1 MLNNKENMT
10 LDYITQYIDKKIYKN
25 SDYII
30 VTFYELRI
38 KENLSLDETDTFVH
52 YSTLRLKNLGY
63 TIYYTGENY
72 IQDGKT
78 KTVRSNILYIAIKMK

>member
-1 MLNNKENMT
+1 MT
-10 LDYITQYIDKKIYKN
+10 LNYITQFIDKKINKN
-25 SDYII
+25 SDYIT

-78 KTVRSNILYIAIKMK
+78 KTVRSNILYVAIKRK

>member
-1 MLNNKENMT
+1 MLNGKENMT
-10 LDYITQYIDKKIYKN
+10 LNYITQFIDKKIYKN
-25 SDYII
+25 SDYIT

-38 KENLSLDETDTFVH
+38 KENLSLEETDTFVH

-63 TIYYTGENY
+63 TVYYTGENY

-78 KTVRSNILYIAIKMK
+78 KTVRSNVLYIALKR

>member
-1 MLNNKENMT
+1 MT
-10 LDYITQYIDKKIYKN
+10 LNYITQFIDKKINKN
-25 SDYII
+25 SDYIT

-38 KENLSLDETDTFVH
+38 KENLSLEETDTFVH

-63 TIYYTGENY
+63 TIYHTGENY

-78 KTVRSNILYIAIKMK
+78 KTVRSNILYIAIKR

>member
-1 MLNNKENMT
+1 MQNNKENMT
-10 LDYITQYIDKKIYKN
+10 LNYITEFIDKKINRN
-25 SDYII
+25 SDYIT

-52 YSTLRLKNLGY
+52 YSALRLKNLGY

-78 KTVRSNILYIAIKMK
+78 KTVRSNVLYVALKR

>member
-1 MLNNKENMT
+1 MQNNKENMT
-10 LDYITQYIDKKIYKN
+10 LNYITQFIDKKINKN
-25 SDYII
+25 SDYIT

-78 KTVRSNILYIAIKMK
+78 KTVRSNILYVAIKRK

>member
-1 MLNNKENMT
+1 LQNNKENMT
-10 LDYITQYIDKKIYKN
+10 LNYITQFIDKKINKN
-25 SDYII
+25 SDYIT

-78 KTVRSNILYIAIKMK
+78 KTVRSNILYVAIKRK

>member
-1 MLNNKENMT
+1 LQNNKENMT
-10 LDYITQYIDKKIYKN
+10 LNYITEFIDKKINRN
-25 SDYII
+25 SDYIT

-52 YSTLRLKNLGY
+52 YSALRLKNLGY

-78 KTVRSNILYIAIKMK
+78 KTVRSNVLYVALKR